1 MAKYKKRDDLDAVL
15 DEEIKSPPAPI
26 MQKEASWVDLDYA
39 DDHPFTVASLASQ
52 KVEEMNPF
60 ETVGADVPPMV
71 EKVKSGAIAAMNGT
85 VDELHAVQ
93 TRLSEI
99 VPFLNG
105 AIAKAS
111 GDTKAFLESLSDQL

>member
-1 MAKYKKRDDLDAVL
+1 MAKYKKRDDLNTAL
-15 DEEIKSPPAPI
+15 DDEIKNPPAPI

-60 ETVGADVPPMV
+60 ETIGADVPPM
-71 EKVKSGAIAAMNGT
+71 EKVKSGAIVAMNGT

>member
-1 MAKYKKRDDLDAVL
+1 MAKYKKRDDLNTAL
-15 DEEIKSPPAPI
+15 DDEIKNPPAPI
-26 MQKEASWVDLDYA
+26 MQETLGVIDQ
-39 DDHPFTVASLASQ
+39 SLASE
-52 KVEEMNPF
+52 KIEEMNPF
-60 ETVGADVPPMV
+60 ETVGADVPPMA
-71 EKVKSGAIAAMNGT
+71 EKVKSGAIVAMNGT

-111 GDTKAFLESLSDQL
+111 GDTKAFLLSLSDQL